1 MKEKPFTTIG
11 DLQKIMDNKSISAY
25 APGLPNNQYLRI
37 KYEDE
42 YYRLHGVKENE
53 KSVVVILS
61 YEIPFSTSENY
72 SGEKIWNNAQVLSV
86 VNDIM
91 NISPEKTI
99 KFKLGITCNK
109 FLYDKNINTI
119 LIQ

>member
-1 MKEKPFTTIG
+1 MKQQYLTTIG
-11 DLQKIMDNKSISAY
+11 DLQKIMENKSISAY
-25 APGLPNNQYLRI
+25 SPGLPNNQYLRI
-37 KYEDE
+37 KYEDD
-42 YYRLHGVKENE
+42 YYRLYGVKENE

-61 YEIPFSTSENY
+61 YEIPFSTSESY
-72 SGEKIWNNAQVLSV
+72 SGEKAWNNAHVLSI

-91 NISPEKTI
+91 NISPEKI
-99 KFKLGITCNK
+99 VRFKLGITRNK